1 MSAKP
6 SITELM
12 EDLFRREGIASLD
25 NKRAKLQVLVE
36 DGYMTPNEAA
46 SIIEQ
51 YKRNKGMANG

>member
-12 EDLFRREGIASLD
+12 EDLFKREGIASLD

-51 YKRNKGMANG
+51 YKRNR